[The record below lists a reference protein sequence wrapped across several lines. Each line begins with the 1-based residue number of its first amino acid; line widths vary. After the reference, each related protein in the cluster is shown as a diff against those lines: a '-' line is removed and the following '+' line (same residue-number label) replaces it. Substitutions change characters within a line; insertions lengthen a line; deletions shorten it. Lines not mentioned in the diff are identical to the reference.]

1 MTFDAYSAAGCAL
14 VAGLL
19 LLAFSIRR
27 HAVVGGYAFTT
38 CIFAGVAAAL
48 FFPQHFS
55 AWRGYKLSGLIVPLI
70 QIIMFGMGTTL
81 SVADFARVLLVPRSV
96 IIGVILHFGIMP
108 TTGFLLT
115 RLFGFQGE
123 LAAGIVLVGA
133 MPSGVASNVIT
144 YLAGGNVPLSVTITA
159 VSTLMSPFLSPLAVK
174 YFAGQ
179 YVPISALQMMVEI
192 LKMIVLPIIAGLV
205 ANRLFLQRM
214 RWLDRVLPIVS
225 MAAICIIITIIT
237 SLSRDK
243 LLSVAFA
250 LVAVVMLHNTAG
262 YLLGYWSARLVGMVE
277 ADART
282 VAIEVGLQNAGMAS
296 GLAISVL
303 HSSDA
308 GLAAAIFGPWMNIS
322 GSALASW
329 WRRRPATGRPSE
341 AAVAVSGGG
350 QR

>member
-1 MTFDAYSAAGCAL
+1 MGTFDLYSILGCGVVAA
-14 VAGLL
+14 LL
-19 LLAFSIRR
+19 LMAWGIRR
-27 HAVVGGYAFTT
+27 NRVLGGYAFTVS
-38 CIFAGVAAAL
+38 IFAGVAAAL
-48 FFPQHFS
+48 FFPRHFIS
-55 AWRGYKLSGLIVPLI
+55 WYGVKLSSLIVPLI

-81 SVADFARVLLVPRSV
+81 SVADFARVLVVPRSI

-108 TTGFLLT
+108 TTGFALT

-123 LAAGIVLVGA
+123 VAAGIVLVGA

-159 VSTLMSPFLSPLAVK
+159 VSTLLSPFLSPLAVK

-179 YVPISALQMMVEI
+179 YVPVNAVEMMWTILQM
-192 LKMIVLPIIAGLV
+192 IVVPIVAGLV
-205 ANRLFLQRM
+205 ANRLFLR
-214 RWLDRVLPIVS
+214 RAAWLHHVLPIVS

-250 LVAVVMLHNTAG
+250 LIAVVMLHNLAG
-262 YLLGYWSARLVGMVE
+262 YLFGYWSARAVGMVE

-282 VAIEVGLQNAGMAS
+282 IAIEVGLQNAGMAS

-322 GSALASW
+322 GSVLASW
-329 WRRRPATGRPSE
+329 WRKRPTAIASPALAATHPEE
-341 AAVAVSGGG
+341 A
-350 QR
+350 

>member
-1 MTFDAYSAAGCAL
+1 MTLAYAVTGCAL

-19 LLAFSIRR
+19 LVAFSIRR
-27 HAVVGGYAFTT
+27 HAVVGGYAFTIS
-38 CIFAGVAAAL
+38 IFAGVAAAL
-48 FFPQHFS
+48 FFPQYFIE
-55 AWRGYKLSGLIVPLI
+55 WRGYRLSGLIVPLI

-96 IIGVILHFGIMP
+96 VVGVVLHFGIMP

-159 VSTLMSPFLSPLAVK
+159 VSTLVSPFLSPLAVK
-174 YFAGQ
+174 YYAGQ
-179 YVPISALQMMVEI
+179 YVPVSALQMMIEI
-192 LKMIVLPIIAGLV
+192 LKMIVAPIIAGLV
-205 ANRLFLQRM
+205 ANRVFLQRM

-225 MAAICIIITIIT
+225 MTAICIIITIIT

-243 LLSVAFA
+243 LLAVAFA
-250 LVAVVMLHNTAG
+250 LVAVVMIHNCAG

-329 WRRRPATGRPSE
+329 WRRRPARGRVAE
-341 AAVAVSGGG
+341 AAAAMAGGG